1 VRGTLL
7 RLRYDQFMSFG
18 WKVLIPVALA
28 WVVVLSVFQYLGL
41 AGVTRT
47 QLVTGVAVAAVVVIA
62 LLWLWPDRKGAAA
75 KEAAGSAPPGGG
87 RRLAGEFDAFADG
100 FPVPPLPGQALPP
113 SPRARRHVMQ
123 ASEAPGA
130 AAAPTSAVDRSEETR

>member
-1 VRGTLL
+1 
-7 RLRYDQFMSFG
+7 M
-18 WKVLIPVALA
+18 LIPVALV

-47 QLVTGVAVAAVVVIA
+47 QLITGVAVAAVVVVA
-62 LLWLWPDRKGAAA
+62 ALWLWPDRKAKATDGSGPPDGA
-75 KEAAGSAPPGGG
+75 G
-87 RRLAGEFDAFADG
+87 RARRPAGEFDAFADG

-123 ASEAPGA
+123 AADVPGA
-130 AAAPTSAVDRSEETR
+130 PAAPDPAVDRSEETR